1 MVDTPQKDAI
11 QIEAPQHTDA
21 FIVGGGPAGLAAAI
35 ALRMRGI
42 AVTLAD
48 PARPPIDKTCGE
60 GLMPD
65 TLEALTRLGVQ
76 LPAEHSYAFRGIRF
90 LGDGASVDASFP
102 HGQGLG
108 IRRTHLHQA
117 LIDRAEQLG
126 ATLLWGTTVKGLS
139 VDRVLLGNH
148 DGGECEMQCRWMIG
162 ADGEN
167 SRVRRWAALDK
178 PRSASKRYGFRRH
191 FAVEPWTDCVE
202 IYWGPGCQLYV
213 TPIAAREMCV
223 VLMSRDPHLRL
234 EHVQHLFP
242 ELFDKLENA
251 EPTTSERGAVSAT
264 RRLVDVSRGNVFLV
278 GDASGSVD
286 AITGEGLRLG
296 FAQALALAKA
306 LEQGSTQSYSAAH
319 RRLARRPAFM
329 ARLMLLL
336 DHSPWLRERAL
347 HAFAADPTIFAR
359 QLAMHVGASTV
370 AEFVCGSMLPLG
382 RRILRA

>member
-1 MVDTPQKDAI
+1 MVGTLQN
-11 QIEAPQHTDA
+11 TDA

-35 ALRMRGI
+35 ALRMRGF

-48 PARPPIDKTCGE
+48 PSQPPIDKTCGE

-65 TLEALTRLGVQ
+65 TLETLARLGVA
-76 LPAEHSYAFRGIRF
+76 LPAEHSYPFRGIRF
-90 LGDGASVDASFP
+90 LGEGTSVDASFP
-102 HGQGLG
+102 HGTGLG

-126 ATLLWGTTVKGLS
+126 ATLLWGTTVKALS
-139 VDRVLLGNH
+139 VDRVLLGDH
-148 DGGECEMQCRWMIG
+148 HSGQYDEHEVACRWIIG

-178 PRSASKRYGFRRH
+178 PRRASKRYGFRRH
-191 FAVEPWTDCVE
+191 YAVEPWTDCVE
-202 IYWGPGCQLYV
+202 IYWGPDCQLYV

-234 EHVQHLFP
+234 EHVRDLFP
-242 ELFDKLENA
+242 ELFEKLENA

-264 RRLVDVSRGNVFLV
+264 RSLVDVSRGNVFLV

-296 FAQALALAKA
+296 FAQALALADA
-306 LEQGSTQSYSAAH
+306 LGQGNPQA
-319 RRLARRPAFM
+319 
-329 ARLMLLL
+329 
-336 DHSPWLRERAL
+336 
-347 HAFAADPTIFAR
+347 
-359 QLAMHVGASTV
+359 
-370 AEFVCGSMLPLG
+370 
-382 RRILRA
+382 